1 MLPRFPDFA
10 MMLRSALVFLFLA
23 AGPVRAQV
31 LPSFGEDRA
40 GTAGFK
46 FLNIAPDPRGA
57 ALGETVAAS
66 GADAGAFFWNP
77 ALAAQTVTR
86 TGDISVGAAHTAYHA
101 EIDVNYVGALYY
113 YRGFA
118 LGLSVF
124 TLDAGD
130 MDVTTETEPFG
141 TGQTFGFVDLAA
153 GLTVSQSLTD
163 LFSYGVTLK
172 YVRES
177 TFDLVTQ
184 TGLLDLGVYYEVG
197 TTGAQ
202 LGVAIRNFGLNG
214 RPSGEVAVTNP
225 DGSIVNISE
234 FEQITPPTTFLL
246 GVAYNVLR
254 NTDGHALTLAG
265 QLTNPNDNAERF
277 DLGAEY
283 TWNDLLIVRAGYQFG
298 VEEASLPS
306 LGFGVLVP
314 GIGPR
319 LRLDYGFSQR
329 DVLGTVHRVGLDVK
343 L

>member
-1 MLPRFPDFA
+1 MTTCRLAFA
-10 MMLRSALVFLFLA
+10 TLLLA
-23 AGPVRAQV
+23 GLLAPAQAQV

-46 FLNIAPDPRGA
+46 FLNVAPDPRGA

-77 ALAAQTVTR
+77 ALAAQTVR
-86 TGDISVGAAHTAYHA
+86 THGAVALGAAHTAYHA
-101 EIDVNYVGALYY
+101 EIDLNYVGVLTNW
-113 YRGFA
+113 RGFA

-130 MDVTTETEPFG
+130 MEVTTETQPFG

-153 GLTVSQSLTD
+153 GLTVSQALTD

-177 TFDLVTQ
+177 TYDLVTQ
-184 TGLLDLGVYYEVG
+184 TGLVDLGVYYAVG
-197 TTGAQ
+197 TTGAR

-214 RPSGEVAVTNP
+214 RPGGEVAVTNP
-225 DGSIVNISE
+225 DGSTALLDG

-246 GVAYNVLR
+246 GIAYDLFR
-254 NTDGHALTLAG
+254 TSDQHALTLLG

-283 TWNDLLIVRAGYQFG
+283 TWNDLLVVRGGYQIG
-298 VEEASLPS
+298 VEEATIPS
-306 LGFGVLVP
+306 LGFGVIVP

-319 LRLDYGFSQR
+319 LRLDYGFTHR
-329 DVLGTVHRVGLDVK
+329 DVLGSVHRIGLDVQ

>member
-1 MLPRFPDFA
+1 MTVRFTLAFLLA
-10 MMLRSALVFLFLA
+10 AAL
-23 AGPVRAQV
+23 AGPVQAQV

-46 FLNIAPDPRGA
+46 FLNVAPDPRGA
-57 ALGETVAAS
+57 ALGETVVAS

-77 ALAAQTVTR
+77 ALAAQTVR
-86 TGDISVGAAHTAYHA
+86 THGGVALGASHTAYHA
-101 EIDVNYVGALYY
+101 EIDLNYVGALYNW
-113 YRGFA
+113 RGFA

-130 MDVTTETEPFG
+130 MEVTTETQPFG

-153 GLTVSQSLTD
+153 GLTVSQALTD

-177 TFDLVTQ
+177 TYDVVTQ
-184 TGLLDLGVYYEVG
+184 TGLVDLGVYYAVG
-197 TTGAQ
+197 TTGAK

-225 DGSIVNISE
+225 DGSADLLDS

-246 GVAYNVLR
+246 GIAYDLFR
-254 NTDGHALTLAG
+254 TSDQHALTLLG

-283 TWNDLLIVRAGYQFG
+283 TWNDLLVVRGGYQIG

-306 LGFGVLVP
+306 LGFGVIVP

-319 LRLDYGFSQR
+319 LRLDYGFTHR
-329 DVLGTVHRVGLDVK
+329 DVLGSVHRIGLDVQ

>member
-1 MLPRFPDFA
+1 MTVRFTLA
-10 MMLRSALVFLFLA
+10 FLLA
-23 AGPVRAQV
+23 AALAGPAQAQV

-46 FLNIAPDPRGA
+46 FLNVAPDPRGA
-57 ALGETVAAS
+57 ALGETVVAS

-77 ALAAQTVTR
+77 ALAAQTVR
-86 TGDISVGAAHTAYHA
+86 THGGVALGASHTAYHA
-101 EIDVNYVGALYY
+101 EIDLNYVGALYNW
-113 YRGFA
+113 RGFA

-130 MDVTTETEPFG
+130 MEVTTETQPFG

-153 GLTVSQSLTD
+153 GLTVSQALTD

-177 TFDLVTQ
+177 TYDVVTQ
-184 TGLLDLGVYYEVG
+184 TGLVDLGVYYAVG
-197 TTGAQ
+197 TTGAK

-225 DGSIVNISE
+225 DGSADFLDS

-246 GVAYNVLR
+246 GIAYDLFR
-254 NTDGHALTLAG
+254 TSDQHALTLLG

-283 TWNDLLIVRAGYQFG
+283 TWNDLLVVRGGYQIG

-306 LGFGVLVP
+306 LGFGVIVP

-319 LRLDYGFSQR
+319 LRLDYGFTHR
-329 DVLGTVHRVGLDVK
+329 DVLGSVHRIGLDVQ